1 MCFQNLLPNFLNR
14 QFGCVD
20 LPTVHHRKI
29 AVIKGII
36 PAILTALDG
45 KIALAAQL
53 PCALLVLRLNLRIGG
68 RTGALHHLAE
78 LTDVIDVSVLA
89 QIKMIV
95 VQMLDPCRVTAAIG
109 TVNLNHAMIRHPVEI
124 IVMAVDE
131 PDIISGNRG
140 VIPDAPPADAG
151 LRDGVEVLQADLLN
165 RLAVIAGKLKQI
177 PVPGGR
183 NGVVAIRRQILLGNL
198 TAFQRRTVRAV
209 VGGKADTGTVFPQM
223 QESIPID
230 KIPFSDYS
238 WSIIRKIS
246 FLDLFSSFDSF
257 S

>member
-1 MCFQNLLPNFLNR
+1 MVRFQNLLPDFLNR
-14 QFGCVD
+14 QFRCVN
-20 LPTVHHRKI
+20 LSTIYHRII
-29 AVIKGII
+29 AVIESII
-36 PAILTALDG
+36 PAILAGLDS

-53 PCALLVLRLNLRIGG
+53 PCALLVLRLDLRIGG
-68 RTGALHHLAE
+68 RTVTLHHLAK
-78 LTDVIDVSVLA
+78 LGDMIDVSVLA
-89 QIKMIV
+89 QIKMII

-165 RLAVIAGKLKQI
+165 RLAIITGKLKQI

-183 NGVVAIRRQILLGNL
+183 NGVAVIRRQILLGNL

-209 VGGKADTGTVFPQM
+209 VGGKADPGTVFPQM
-223 QESIPID
+223 QKPVPID
-230 KIPFSDYS
+230 EIEGF
-238 WSIIRKIS
+238 R
-246 FLDLFSSFDSF
+246 FLLHQ
-257 S
+257 